1 MPDASHDDFVHGPC
15 RFPLDRDSQ
24 SDAVGCG
31 LRRPSALI
39 LHRRGHRRIVII
51 TDSES
56 AAASRSEVLLRTRPC
71 PCLVTCQPASENL
84 IGDIPPAHREK
95 ADRMSS
101 VKLPRRPHPSVPPT
115 CHSSLTHSAA
125 PKDGAA
131 HAATAAAD
139 AVPPPR
145 RVLAAAGT
153 RSHGE
158 HGHAGPPARTREAAR
173 QHAPA

>member
-1 MPDASHDDFVHGPC
+1 MPDASHDGFVHGPC

-125 PKDGAA
+125 PKGWRRPCRDSGSGCGASSTSRA
-131 HAATAAAD
+131 RCGRHAE
-139 AVPPPR
+139 PR
-145 RVLAAAGT
+145 
-153 RSHGE
+153 
-158 HGHAGPPARTREAAR
+158 
-173 QHAPA
+173 